1 MTEPERLPEQI
12 AADPLL
18 IRRWHRRDVD
28 AMSVLIV
35 ASLEHLRPWM
45 AWAEHEPVS
54 AATRVRQFTKWDD
67 YWMSGHGAVY
77 GVFDDDVAIGGC
89 AMHRR
94 VGPGGLDIG
103 YWLGVEH
110 TGRGHATRIAD
121 ALTNAACVIPD
132 VTFAAIS
139 HESRNEASGAV
150 ARRLGYT
157 RLASET
163 HGDVSV
169 TRWRR
174 TCPDLA

>member
-1 MTEPERLPEQI
+1 MR
-12 AADPLL
+12 A
-18 IRRWHRRDVD
+18 
-28 AMSVLIV
+28 LIV

-45 AWAEHEPVS
+45 AWAEREPVS
-54 AATRVRQFTKWDD
+54 EAARSRQLARWDD
-67 YWMSGHGAVY
+67 YWLSGEGAVY
-77 GVFDDDVAIGGC
+77 GVFADQTPIGGC

-103 YWLGVEH
+103 YWLGAGH

-121 ALTNAACVIPD
+121 ALTKAACAMSD

-139 HESRNEASGAV
+139 HESSNEASGAV

-157 RLASET
+157 RLAVEM
-163 HGDVSV
+163 HGEVSV

-174 TCPDLA
+174 TCPDVE